1 MNRLH
6 KPALMYALLGL
17 ALACSPLVAAYA
29 WVDIATIS
37 STVGNTNGRLC
48 TGLGRAD
55 IACPS
60 YAPVVVTSGTSGFV
74 GIGTNQPTAP
84 LSVETSTTDPIFVL
98 NRQSQASISYRIVNN
113 HVQKDIFS
121 NTGVRKSFFIFDTS
135 NGNIGINTF
144 KTSTTISYN
153 PSTTLHL
160 GGTLRL
166 SNGGEACDAN
176 RLGAIR
182 YTSGDFQFC
191 RNGTAWEPL
200 ASIADSAAPDR
211 IISGTTTMAVVN
223 NTGFI
228 SITQAGTNTG
238 WFDPQRGLVTLGV
251 STTGSVSSTRV
262 YARQVQVGDGGDQ
275 KGLLHVRENTRD
287 LVIDLTAAPNMFRIL
302 AGTGDFSGILLAAS
316 DVSNQLVLN
325 PSGNVGIG
333 TVSPLA
339 QLDVSGSLKI
349 AGSGSEVC
357 GPGTYGTMRRNPT
370 TGRLQICTE
379 AE

>member
-1 MNRLH
+1 MNWLR

-17 ALACSPLVAAYA
+17 ALACSPLMAAYA
-29 WVDIATIS
+29 WVDVATIS

-55 IACPS
+55 IGCPS
-60 YAPVVVTSGTSGFV
+60 NAPFFDSTTGRV
-74 GIGTNQPTAP
+74 GIGTNSPSNT
-84 LSVETSTTDPIFVL
+84 LHVVGTFNDPILRVSSG
-98 NRQSQASISYRIVNN
+98 NYSIGITQSN
-113 HVQKDIFS
+113 IFS
-121 NTGVRKSFFIFDTS
+121 NGGNLRINGSSS
-135 NGNIGINTF
+135 NNILMTPSGSGRVGIQIDNV
-144 KTSTTISYN
+144 
-153 PSTTLHL
+153 PSTTLHVS
-160 GGTLRL
+160 GTLRL
-166 SNGGEACDAN
+166 ANGGETCDAN
-176 RLGAIR
+176 RIGAIR

-211 IISGTTTMAVVN
+211 IVSGTTTLVVVS

-262 YARQVQVGDGGDQ
+262 YARQMQVGDGHDQ
-275 KGLLHVRENTRD
+275 QGLFHVRDNSND
-287 LVIDLTAAPNMFRIL
+287 LVIDRTATPKMFRIL
-302 AGTGDFSGILLAAS
+302 AGGGDSSGILLAAS
-316 DVSNQLVLN
+316 DVSNQLVLR

-333 TVSPLA
+333 TVSPVA

-370 TGRLQICTE
+370 TGHLQICTE
-379 AE
+379 AQ